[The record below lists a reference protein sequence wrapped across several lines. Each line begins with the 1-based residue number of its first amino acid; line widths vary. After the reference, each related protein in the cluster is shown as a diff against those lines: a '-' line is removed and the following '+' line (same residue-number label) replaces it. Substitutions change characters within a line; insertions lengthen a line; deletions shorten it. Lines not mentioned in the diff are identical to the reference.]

1 MTSDPYRILV
11 SEIMLQQTQVDR
23 VVPYYRA
30 WLKKFPTV
38 RKLAD
43 APLSEVLVL
52 WQGLGYNRRAKML
65 HSAAKAIV
73 TEHRGRVPKTVEELE
88 ALPGIGSYTARAV
101 VAFAHN
107 QDVVFVE
114 TNLRTAVMHHFFA
127 NRQGIT
133 DPEIAAVLAKALP
146 TGRSREWYSA
156 LMDYG
161 THLKRTGVRTN
172 ARVKGYAKQKSFAG
186 STREARG
193 AILRALTGGAQ
204 TNAKLRTLL
213 GTERIG
219 QLTAQLTKL
228 IAEGLV
234 ERDGRT
240 YRLAR

>member
-172 ARVKGYAKQKSFAG
+172 ARVKGYAKQKPFAG

>member
-73 TEHRGRVPKTVEELE
+73 TEHRGRVPKSIEELE

-127 NRQGIT
+127 SRQGIT

-193 AILRALTGGAQ
+193 AIMRALTGGAQ

-213 GTERIG
+213 GTERAG
-219 QLTAQLTKL
+219 QLTDQLTKL
-228 IAEGLV
+228 MAEGLV